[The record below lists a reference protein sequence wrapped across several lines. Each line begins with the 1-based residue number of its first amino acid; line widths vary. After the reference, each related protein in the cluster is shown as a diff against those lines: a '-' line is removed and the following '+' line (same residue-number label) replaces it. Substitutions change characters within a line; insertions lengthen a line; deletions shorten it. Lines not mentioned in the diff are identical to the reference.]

1 MKNFIKTV
9 VSFVAGAAMG
19 GVVAYELAKRK
30 FASRIEAEIE
40 SIKNMY
46 KEFDNQTKAYSAKNK
61 PDIDVIVKAIDNEDT
76 DKVEKKSKTGK
87 KNDTPKNESE
97 YTNYSAYYAPD
108 ETQTEA
114 VPEVKKPYVISAD
127 DYGATDYKCKSLIY
141 YADGALTEEG
151 SDVKLPVKKTIGS
164 NTKRFDERGMMYI
177 RDDER
182 EIDYEVIK
190 EKSTYAQYHSDGND
204 NDE

>member
-87 KNDTPKNESE
+87 KKR
-97 YTNYSAYYAPD
+97 YSQKRKRIYELFGILCARRD
-108 ETQTEA
+108 
-114 VPEVKKPYVISAD
+114 AD
-127 DYGATDYKCKSLIY
+127 RSR
-141 YADGALTEEG
+141 
-151 SDVKLPVKKTIGS
+151 SRS
-164 NTKRFDERGMMYI
+164 
-177 RDDER
+177 
-182 EIDYEVIK
+182 
-190 EKSTYAQYHSDGND
+190 
-204 NDE
+204 